1 MVQQPARFIN
11 LRLFFETENKGVV
24 SGAELS
30 LPETALEV
38 EGAPETTGRA

>member
-1 MVQQPARFIN
+1 M
-11 LRLFFETENKGVV
+11 V

-38 EGAPETTGRA
+38 EGRAGNKTQSVNRED